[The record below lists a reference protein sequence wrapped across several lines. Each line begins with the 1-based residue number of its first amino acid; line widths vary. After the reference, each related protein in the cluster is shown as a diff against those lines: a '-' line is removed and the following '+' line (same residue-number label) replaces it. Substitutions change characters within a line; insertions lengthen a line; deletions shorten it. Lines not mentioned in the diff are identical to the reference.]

1 MEFSEDTPFPP
12 LQSCL
17 FLWAPMTVN
26 FSASLPWSGKLA
38 GLCLPL
44 QAANLC
50 SQDGGKFISPWG
62 QGSVDSWKLSQ
73 GELNL
78 LDPLLPGMNL
88 GHWEFT

>member
-1 MEFSEDTPFPP
+1 MAVSFST
-12 LQSCL
+12 
-17 FLWAPMTVN
+17 
-26 FSASLPWSGKLA
+26 SLPWSGLLA

-73 GELNL
+73 GEPNL
-78 LDPLLPGMNL
+78 LDPLLARDESGPL
-88 GHWEFT
+88 GVHLGTSLS